1 MEGTAKQNKMNKAYT
16 AFWTRKDTFDKTW
29 GLKPRVLQW
38 IYNRLI
44 RPILSYG
51 SKVW

>member
-29 GLKPRVLQW
+29 GLKPRVLHW